1 MRRDLINFHR
11 NLVHNLQSIIMLIN
25 IKKIKPFQ
33 TTAFCHDFVSLNK
46 VIKI

>member
-11 NLVHNLQSIIMLIN
+11 NLVHNLQNIIMLMN
-25 IKKIKPFQ
+25 KKKIKSFQ
-33 TTAFCHDFVSLNK
+33 TTAFFHDIVSLNK